1 MAIRFK
7 HDAAAIIPPSN
18 SSTRK
23 YGQSL
28 VMQQQQQKYQSQ
40 QAGYDRMFDAY
51 RQQTANQF
59 QRERDLNQQAFM
71 AGRDKDQRD
80 FIAARDQTQFDQQQK
95 LIDQQRQAKFMD
107 DARRM
112 SSGMIMDDIQN
123 GAYDPATSRKL
134 QQNLVAESEALGNPH
149 LDATQRAE
157 ILDKIRAERSALMAN
172 RMEKPPAPTAQDL
185 HDQSVVYQDG
195 IAGQTDKNGM
205 FVPLPQQTKR
215 PTSAEDAFKS
225 DPKLADK
232 YFKDAKDIVTGG
244 GETPYDEDARK
255 KAMDMAKKLY
265 EQDNNLGTPTPAPE
279 MPGQSQ
285 APTTP
290 DATQSILDPSISGQP
305 QTPEDSRKAAMHA
318 EMLARGYQLITPS
331 DGGRPYYYHPGNNP
345 TPAPEMPGQ
354 SQAPTTP
361 DATQSIL
368 DPSISGQPQT
378 PEDSRKAAMH
388 AEMLARGYQLITPS
402 DGGRP
407 YYYHPG
413 NNPTPTPELL
423 GQSPETPS
431 QEQSAQTQS
440 NWPPPASQENVSPS
454 STPIT
459 ADEFNS
465 GNPAKSSPAPDFS
478 ALASSAQTNQ
488 SRGIIKN
495 LQSIYQQQSPD
506 VQQAIAVYLDKN
518 STDADFQ
525 RAEQHLRSKGIDV
538 LKLAPPPPKGNW
550 DSMIDTQRSLSGVR

>member
-157 ILDKIRAERSALMAN
+157 ILDKIRADRSALMAN

-331 DGGRPYYYHPGNNP
+331 DGSRPF
-345 TPAPEMPGQ
+345 
-354 SQAPTTP
+354 
-361 DATQSIL
+361 
-368 DPSISGQPQT
+368 
-378 PEDSRKAAMH
+378 
-388 AEMLARGYQLITPS
+388 
-402 DGGRP
+402 
-407 YYYHPG
+407 YYHPG

-538 LKLAPPPPKGNW
+538 LKLAPPPPKLKDKDNW
-550 DSMIDTQRSLSGVR
+550 NPRKKW